1 MPMAGKKEVTADQ
14 ADFIEWLVDP
24 SRVGSQNDFARKI
37 GVNPATLTK
46 WKKHDAIFR
55 AAWQKRCDE
64 LNVDPETIQDIV
76 QAIKREALNG
86 DMKAAELYLKFVD
99 RFTPKVKIESES
111 VAPKELS
118 DEELERELRELI
130 AAEGER

>member
-1 MPMAGKKEVTADQ
+1 MMAGKKDVTPEQ
-14 ADFIEWLVDP
+14 EEFIEWLVDP
-24 SRVGSQNDFARKI
+24 SRQGSQNEFARRI

-76 QAIKREALNG
+76 QAIKRSALGG
-86 DMKAAELYLKFVD
+86 DMKAAELYLKYVD
-99 RFTPKVKIESES
+99 RFTPKVKIESEV

-118 DEELERELRELI
+118 DEELARELQALVD
-130 AAEGER
+130 AERD